1 MMQGVFF
8 DLDNT
13 LYAAESD
20 LFSLIDV
27 RINAYML
34 EVVGIEAGRVDF
46 LRRHYWEKY
55 GVTLR
60 GLMHEYGIDAEHYLE
75 YVHDIDVSRRLCPD
89 PELKRCLENM
99 PERRFVFT
107 NGSSDHARRVL
118 TCLGIEHCF
127 EHIYDIRISNY
138 MPKPYP
144 DPYHAALKHAGI
156 SGAETVM
163 VEDSLPNLHTAA
175 RLNMGTIWVGSAP
188 DEAVPY
194 VDAVVP
200 DVAGAAGVIATWREM
215 RKICAQ

>member
-1 MMQGVFF
+1 MNGIFF

-20 LFSLIDV
+20 LFGLIDV
-27 RINAYML
+27 RINTYMRD
-34 EVVGIEAGRVDF
+34 VVGIEAVRVDY

-60 GLMHEYGIDAEHYLE
+60 GLMHEYGTDAEHYLE
-75 YVHDIDVSRRLCPD
+75 YVHDVDVSSRLRPD
-89 PELKRCLENM
+89 PELKRCLQKM

-118 TCLGIEHCF
+118 TCLGIEECF

-138 MPKPYP
+138 MPKPHP
-144 DPYHAALKHAGI
+144 DPYHAALTHAGMR
-156 SGAETVM
+156 GEECVM

-175 RLNMGTIWVGSAP
+175 HLNMGTIWINTQSADRCP
-188 DEAVPY
+188 H

-200 DVAGAAGVIATWREM
+200 DVTRATAVIGSWREM
-215 RKICAQ
+215 RAACAQ

>member
-1 MMQGVFF
+1 MQGVFF

-27 RINAYML
+27 RINAYMRD
-34 EVVGIEAGRVDF
+34 VVGIESGRVDY

-60 GLMHEYGIDAEHYLE
+60 GLMHEYGTDAEHYLE
-75 YVHDIDVSRRLCPD
+75 YVHDIDVSSRLEPD
-89 PELKRCLENM
+89 PMLESSLLQM

-107 NGSSDHARRVL
+107 NGSSDHAQRVL
-118 TCLGIEHCF
+118 KCLGIEACF

-138 MPKPYP
+138 MPKPHP
-144 DPYHAALKHAGI
+144 DPYHAALEHAGMC
-156 SGAETVM
+156 GQECVM

-175 RLNMGTIWVGSAP
+175 RLNMGTIWISAQP
-188 DEAVPY
+188 DDSPPQ

-200 DVAGAAGVIATWREM
+200 DVAGATGVIAAWRE
-215 RKICAQ
+215 RKPACGQ